1 MVKYAS
7 FLKKGFSAS
16 RLLMQIID
24 LVHFFTG
31 PGLRPGLFLVVKL
44 QNLKGSGPVP
54 DRINKLGPVSKA
66 DSFLLL
72 KVNTVLGP

>member
-1 MVKYAS
+1 
-7 FLKKGFSAS
+7 
-16 RLLMQIID
+16 
-24 LVHFFTG
+24 
-31 PGLRPGLFLVVKL
+31 VKL